1 MVNKFPKIN
10 FFAYVINYDVFGESQ
25 GSAAIANLG
34 IGIKKNQVILNFNGL
49 QREKITEIG
58 IDISAW
64 ETIKKA
70 IDIAIDRA
78 EENEYL
84 RKVLK
89 QHDIE
94 LEPAPAS
101 EQKQ

>member
-10 FFAYVINYDVFGESQ
+10 FFAYVINYDVFGKSQ
-25 GSAAIANLG
+25 GSAAIADLG
-34 IGIKKNQVILNFNGL
+34 IGKVILNFNGL

-70 IDIAIDRA
+70 IDIAIGRA
-78 EENEYL
+78 EE
-84 RKVLK
+84 K
-89 QHDIE
+89 
-94 LEPAPAS
+94 S
-101 EQKQ
+101 S

>member
-10 FFAYVINYDVFGESQ
+10 FFAYVINYDVFGKSQ
-25 GSAAIANLG
+25 GSAAIADLG
-34 IGIKKNQVILNFNGL
+34 IGNFNGL

-70 IDIAIDRA
+70 IDIAIGRA
-78 EENEYL
+78 EE
-84 RKVLK
+84 K
-89 QHDIE
+89 
-94 LEPAPAS
+94 S
-101 EQKQ
+101 S

>member
-10 FFAYVINYDVFGESQ
+10 FFAYVINYDPFGESQ

-64 ETIKKA
+64 ETVKKA

-78 EENEYL
+78 EESVN
-84 RKVLK
+84 
-89 QHDIE
+89 D
-94 LEPAPAS
+94 
-101 EQKQ
+101 

>member
-10 FFAYVINYDVFGESQ
+10 FFAYVINYDVFGKSQ
-25 GSAAIANLG
+25 GSAAIADLG

-70 IDIAIDRA
+70 IAIAIGRA
-78 EENEYL
+78 EE
-84 RKVLK
+84 K
-89 QHDIE
+89 
-94 LEPAPAS
+94 S
-101 EQKQ
+101 S

>member
-1 MVNKFPKIN
+1 MVNRFPKIN
-10 FFAYVINYDVFGESQ
+10 FFAYVINYDVFGKSQ
-25 GSAAIANLG
+25 GSAAIADLG
-34 IGIKKNQVILNFNGL
+34 IGIKKNQVILNFNG

-78 EENEYL
+78 EE
-84 RKVLK
+84 K
-89 QHDIE
+89 
-94 LEPAPAS
+94 S
-101 EQKQ
+101 S